1 MIGNLKPLQSH
12 PNCELHPLIHTL
24 LEFNLAQDILFY
36 QHGGVDGFSRLVTH
50 SFLYN
55 EGIHRKATQI
65 PFATLPLKDLRIHHQ
80 RIFVNVRIMGTAH
93 N

>member
-1 MIGNLKPLQSH
+1 MQRPCLSALVAG
-12 PNCELHPLIHTL
+12 
-24 LEFNLAQDILFY
+24 
-36 QHGGVDGFSRLVTH
+36 QHGGVDGLSRLVTH
-50 SFLYN
+50 YLLYN
-55 EGIHRKATQI
+55 EGIHRNASRI